1 MANFTAKRI
10 QEIYEVY
17 TDQYKLAKD
26 SGVKLAEKDNIEIV
40 ARILNNPKNEIY
52 KTMSNEQV
60 ASALIED
67 LKRVS
72 YNPEGTIHALVSLM
86 DTEFLQKWELKVSK
100 MLPGE
105 KKEKHKQVIEDL
117 KNIKEAIGEMKKNLV
132 NDPAYRQAVM
142 DALWEITNDK
152 RLMHLIN
159 SPQDA
164 DDPGELDSLLSKAIA
179 KL

>member
-10 QEIYEVY
+10 EEIYKVY
-17 TDQYKLAKD
+17 TDQYELQIQ
-26 SGVKLAEKDNIEIV
+26 SGVKMAEKDSIETV
-40 ARILNNPKNEIY
+40 ARMLNSPDNEIF
-52 KTMSNEQV
+52 KTMTNDQV

-72 YNPEGTIHALVSLM
+72 YNPEGTIHALISLA

-100 MLPGE
+100 MVDGE
-105 KKEKHKQVIEDL
+105 KKDKANEVIQDF
-117 KNIKEAIGEMKKNLV
+117 KNVKEALGNMKSKLV

-142 DALWEITNDK
+142 DALWEITQDK

-159 SPQDA
+159 SPEDA
-164 DDPGELDSLLSKAIA
+164 DDPGELDSLLAKAIA

>member
-10 QEIYEVY
+10 EEIYEVY
-17 TDQYKLAKD
+17 KKEYDFQVNA
-26 SGVKLAEKDNIEIV
+26 GVKMAEKDSIETV
-40 ARILNNPKNEIY
+40 ARILNSPDNEIF
-52 KTMSNEQV
+52 KTMTNDQIV
-60 ASALIED
+60 SALIED

-72 YNPEGTIHALVSLM
+72 YNPEGTIHALVSLA
-86 DTEFLQKWELKVSK
+86 DTEFLQKWELKVSG
-100 MLPGE
+100 MADGE
-105 KKEKHKQVIEDL
+105 AKSKANEVIQDF
-117 KNIKEAIGEMKKNLV
+117 KNIKEALGEMKRKLV
-132 NDPAYRQAVM
+132 NDPSYRQAVM
-142 DALWEITNDK
+142 DALWDITHDK